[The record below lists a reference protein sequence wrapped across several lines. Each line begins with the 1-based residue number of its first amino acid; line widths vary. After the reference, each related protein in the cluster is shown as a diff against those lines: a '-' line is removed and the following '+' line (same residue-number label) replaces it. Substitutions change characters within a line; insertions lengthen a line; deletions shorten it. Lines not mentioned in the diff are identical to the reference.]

1 MILYFLHWLFSNS
14 VLKLSSVWVS
24 PTSPGDLLSSHS
36 CVLKPSLFVLQLE
49 IILQVVFF
57 FPMKKSLIIYAYR
70 GN

>member
-1 MILYFLHWLFSNS
+1 MFTRLNNVILYFLHWLFSNS

-24 PTSPGDLLSSHS
+24 TISPGDPLSSHS

-57 FPMKKSLIIYAYR
+57 FPV
-70 GN
+70 